1 MEYLSVRTDNLNQPT
16 PTLPPPGQRL
26 SIFSFGG
33 ASRLSSRVE
42 LAFFRERSR
51 GINAERFLFSRAF
64 SDKSLRGDPSARS
77 LRLAPRSLGR
87 DDKQRAARQ
96 SRASGQGEELDLGP
110 CCACEKRAGV
120 RSIFMLH
127 YRCAIP
133 GHGWGC
139 VVCGLP
145 SDGASYVL
153 CDKCLGPC
161 DINGLPIHPAKAHFS
176 CRGYPATEGRELI
189 SITECRGKYDHNR
202 TAHAEEL

>member
-1 MEYLSVRTDNLNQPT
+1 MSVTTISARRTGRTNRTPPTTASWSMEYLSVRTDNLNQPT

-87 DDKQRAARQ
+87 DDKQRGARKSTVSLRGRTGAA
-96 SRASGQGEELDLGP
+96 AAP
-110 CCACEKRAGV
+110 KRGSVFSA
-120 RSIFMLH
+120 
-127 YRCAIP
+127 
-133 GHGWGC
+133 
-139 VVCGLP
+139 P
-145 SDGASYVL
+145 SEA
-153 CDKCLGPC
+153 
-161 DINGLPIHPAKAHFS
+161 
-176 CRGYPATEGRELI
+176 
-189 SITECRGKYDHNR
+189 
-202 TAHAEEL
+202 